1 MSIDG
6 TEARQLTEKV
16 SSTPSV
22 SPDGTLVACE
32 YKDDDKAPSRLV
44 ILSIA
49 DGKLVKMFDTPRTA
63 NFTNGIRWTPDGKAV
78 CYRDWANGIWRQDLN
93 GGPPQRL
100 KGLPEEKLYSFGWSR
115 DGKHFAFARGR
126 GIRDAVLIR
135 NVN

>member
-1 MSIDG
+1 
-6 TEARQLTEKV
+6 
-16 SSTPSV
+16 
-22 SPDGTLVACE
+22 
-32 YKDDDKAPSRLV
+32 
-44 ILSIA
+44 
-49 DGKLVKMFDTPRTA
+49 
-63 NFTNGIRWTPDGKAV
+63 V